1 METQSDNG
9 MYVINRTTKQLFA
22 DLQSRVVMEIA
33 SQPFRVVGVRLTVDF
48 YRVMAGVEMGA
59 SRSKAYEA
67 EVFAFQKKAMI
78 KC

>member
-1 METQSDNG
+1 
-9 MYVINRTTKQLFA
+9 
-22 DLQSRVVMEIA
+22 MEIA

-59 SRSKAYEA
+59 SSSKAYEA
-67 EVFAFQKKAMI
+67 KVFAFQKKAMI